1 MQIQIRKLTLAAT
14 AAAFL
19 FGSAVPAFAQ
29 TDASAPAA
37 QDAKAAKSQ
46 ARKAARQRKAEHKA
60 ARAKNNAELK
70 KLEDAGYKPAANDPN
85 IRRTCRTRR
94 RKPPALVSSAVR
106 RQATVRSAA
115 CHVRRGSA
123 AHIENSI
130 PGTDEGKRDPGAC
143 VICFAFLYVSAHA
156 LRTPTQS
163 VPHARRGRISRHLQP
178 ILNARTASSFAR
190 AEATHVK

>member
-85 IRRTCRTRR
+85 YPQNLQNAE
-94 RKPPALVSSAVR
+94 KK
-106 RQATVRSAA
+106 AA
-115 CHVRRGSA
+115 
-123 AHIENSI
+123 
-130 PGTDEGKRDPGAC
+130 GA
-143 VICFAFLYVSAHA
+143 S
-156 LRTPTQS
+156 Q
-163 VPHARRGRISRHLQP
+163 
-178 ILNARTASSFAR
+178 
-190 AEATHVK
+190 